1 MIERITLIGCLWMGL
16 GLTAPLAADDVSPTA
31 AASAPAPTALAT
43 AQAQAVSGS
52 ADAEDQDVYYAPEE
66 SGDASGE
73 MGASQGAVGS
83 LPGSASYL
91 SHARLVPFEWGH
103 PDKALDGVELYL
115 NGQFL
120 GSSPLSLD
128 GYMVQRTQLSL
139 GARKDGYE
147 ESERANVKIPVEGD
161 LRVALLS
168 ENAAGWY
175 TTPAWLVG
183 LGLIL
188 GAAAAS
194 NNGSG
199 STGVGLA
206 GAGVGVIALSQL
218 TARFIHLPALR
229 RQVDAYNSKTEAAP

>member
-1 MIERITLIGCLWMGL
+1 MIERILMAACLWL
-16 GLTAPLAADDVSPTA
+16 GFASGPLQAAALSPTA
-31 AASAPAPTALAT
+31 NDLSPG
-43 AQAQAVSGS
+43 AQALEGA
-52 ADAEDQDVYYAPEE
+52 ADAADSAGTPDSDVYYAPEE

-91 SHARLVPFEWGH
+91 SHARLLPFAWGH
-103 PDKALDGVELYL
+103 PDKPLDGVELYL
-115 NGQFL
+115 NGQYL
-120 GSSPLSLD
+120 GNSPLSLD
-128 GYMVQRTQLSL
+128 NYMVQRAQLVL

-147 ESERANVKIPVEGD
+147 EAQREHVKIPVEGD

-168 ENAAGWY
+168 DNAAGWY
-175 TTPAWLVG
+175 TTPAWVVG

-188 GAAAAS
+188 GAVAAYNDS
-194 NNGSG
+194 NG

-229 RQVDAYNSKTEAAP
+229 RQVDAYNAQTAPAP